1 MDAKVRELE
10 KFKVPYGG
18 FIYAKPGD
26 EVKKGQIVGC
36 IHHLERP
43 DRAPE
48 EIVAQSA
55 GYLITMRAPCLTQ
68 QGDCVAVI
76 ARQVSEREVLRA

>member
-1 MDAKVRELE
+1 V
-10 KFKVPYGG
+10 G
-18 FIYAKPGD
+18 F
-26 EVKKGQIVGC
+26 
-36 IHHLERP
+36 IHHLERA

-48 EIVAQSA
+48 PIIAQSA

-68 QGDCVAVI
+68 QGDCVAVV

>member
-1 MDAKVRELE
+1 VKRGQTV
-10 KFKVPYGG
+10 G
-18 FIYAKPGD
+18 F
-26 EVKKGQIVGC
+26 

-48 EIVAQSA
+48 EIVARSA

-68 QGDCVAVI
+68 QGDCVAVV
-76 ARQVSEREVLRA
+76 AKQVSVRHVLNA